1 MAEKS
6 KQGRASVHLLVA
18 MAVFALLVAFFAVP
32 ALADVTGI
40 NQTYVTYGVAVVCF
54 VVALVGSR
62 WARSLNAK
70 NAAEGK

>member
-6 KQGRASVHLLVA
+6 KEGRASVHLLVA

-32 ALADVTGI
+32 WLADRTGI
-40 NQTYVTYGVAVVCF
+40 NQSYVTYGVAAFCF
-54 VVALVGSR
+54 VFALVASR
-62 WARSLNAK
+62 WARNLNAK